1 MKFGMIPHDLHE
13 QLLDHS
19 NYQSRTHGVEELKN
33 ILYDSDLTSV
43 PPENIVDFIGFLRRL
58 LDDTNFKVLYG
69 TLEVLNLLLVKLG
82 YHAELYVENIVYAAV
97 KVLGDTRAVTR
108 HEYIKVYMQMM
119 RVVRPQ
125 VVLDLMMGQ
134 LKHKNSRVREDVI
147 NIITASILTHPR
159 GGFDIDRLCYAV
171 APCLADSKRKVRHA
185 ALELFAVFA
194 SYLGTGKMQP
204 LVKAVDE
211 VELKGEVEGLMAAVQ
226 ARIARH
232 ILPKL
237 TPDGTVEYAM
247 TIPKPGQRRGPQFGS
262 GADLEWVI
270 GGGRTQSAQSHRSE
284 SDSEPP
290 SGYGSPGCFLDET
303 PAHRRVLSAGKGK
316 NKLPWEMEG
325 LPAARTSPQVKTPGR
340 KDQLNSVLQYYLPGS
355 LYRLAS
361 HYFEKALHLWLNQT
375 SSKKLPT
382 PSFLVAAL
390 QISSEDPQ
398 SPKLSGSSKMPVKE
412 DLHFTGNHL
421 FHFLFQRFR
430 MMNKIQ
436 HEFSLGNPTCLVSS
450 HFAVPEPH
458 QPRISGRKGLLGMS
472 RRSGSVDSDLQFLGS
487 SNPSDREKAPVHGN
501 ISRPPRTPRPL
512 CGHPGVERTFSLP
525 SNPAA
530 QGALILPSYPLAP
543 AAGGQLASPPARRN
557 ADAAVS
563 MSSTWPNKREN
574 SPRCRAPSPCVC
586 NYCLLYPSGETQ
598 ERWSPVPLRASLVR
612 SPSSHRVL
620 SGAKPVPPIPR
631 GTNPLPD
638 RAQGTPQESEKT
650 GQTGSPLER
659 PAERSLQLD
668 LSHLSL
674 KDGEEELVDREEML
688 NSLRSLRYS
697 AAKKRAKLSLSG
709 SEPDP
714 DSPDSAVK
722 LELALDSPSQTS
734 PPVTSPLSES
744 GLSSLQD
751 SLSSPP
757 HTTPCG
763 TKASSGSSSPSVA
776 RPRVAR
782 VSSGKLKGAA
792 NVEYSPNQGVTFR
805 DKVTSDVSVVGQR
818 LAYSNGPA
826 EPEEVRQ
833 RETSPPVVR
842 PLGREPLRAPRPPRG
857 SQGST
862 GTMQQISISLASPA
876 DGMSEGIIGRGVF
889 GSSAAVASQQSVMS
903 SSECSNSIGK
913 ASVDPP
919 AGVYGHSVQH
929 NSHTSTAREEP
940 EMMED
945 VVIWL
950 VCWAGMQ
957 DKVKLS
963 KSARDK
969 MRQRRLEQEE
979 LLHIQSERRRVES
992 VKERLRMIGGW
1003 NLNGKIIQKSMTESP
1018 QENSPASPRGPLSP
1032 IFAPSPIR
1040 LYGPPTPPALKGPS
1054 SPARLKRSSSLKKA
1068 RSSLS
1073 HSSDELSP
1081 GPRAQR
1087 KEGPEAPELRPF
1099 SKPELALNQGLQLLA
1114 SDDWERKIE
1123 GLTIIRSLSQYHSD
1137 VLMSRLHDAC
1147 LAVIQEVKNL
1157 RSGVSRVAVVCLG
1170 DMFTHLQRGMDQEL
1184 DGTVKVLL
1192 HKAGESNAF
1201 IRQDVDNTLD
1211 CVVQSCTP
1219 TRALSALLT
1228 GGLSHLNSVVRKCT
1242 AQHLA
1247 DLVER
1252 MGPGRLLSGTKDL
1265 TDRMLPAV
1273 ARLAQDSSQETRYY
1287 GRQMLFSWMTHPDFD
1302 KMIEKHLQPKDL
1314 ITIRDTVSTLR
1325 TKGLGEMPL
1334 DTPSARGRRS
1344 LPGSGTVRAS
1354 SLTREPRNIAAR
1366 ETGENTWKPSPRT
1379 LVDKTEYVK
1388 QLTGLLGAKD
1398 FRDRTKGIDQLLDD
1412 CQQSPD
1418 LVIANMFP
1426 IFDAF
1431 KSRLQDSNSKVN
1443 LHALE
1448 SLQKI
1453 ILLLK
1458 DNLAQVVYIL
1468 VPAVVESNL
1477 NSKNNAIYNA
1487 AVKAVQT
1494 LIQNID
1500 NTLLLQPFC
1509 TKAQFLSGKAKVDM
1523 IENVADLV
1531 TELYPRKPQLV
1542 EQKVLPLLWH
1552 LLGTSGGNGALL
1564 GRGGSVRSA
1573 TAKLCRALL
1582 THMGPGLEEH
1592 GAMQPP
1598 HISKGL
1604 RELLGTIST

>member
-1 MKFGMIPHDLHE
+1 TKMKFGMIPHGLHE

-82 YHAELYVENIVYAAV
+82 YHAELYVENIVHAAV
-97 KVLGDTRAVTR
+97 KVLGDTRTVTR

-125 VVLDLMMGQ
+125 IVLDFMMGQ

-270 GGGRTQSAQSHRSE
+270 GGGRIQSAQSHRSE

-290 SGYGSPGCFLDET
+290 SGYGSPGSYLDET

-316 NKLPWEMEG
+316 NKLPWEIKGIGMICKNATGNNAEDLG
-325 LPAARTSPQVKTPGR
+325 
-340 KDQLNSVLQYYLPGS
+340 
-355 LYRLAS
+355 
-361 HYFEKALHLWLNQT
+361 
-375 SSKKLPT
+375 KK
-382 PSFLVAAL
+382 
-390 QISSEDPQ
+390 ISSEDPQ

-412 DLHFTGNHL
+412 DLHFTESHL

-430 MMNKIQ
+430 N
-436 HEFSLGNPTCLVSS
+436 VSQER
-450 HFAVPEPH
+450 HPLCGLAVPEPH

-574 SPRCRAPSPCVC
+574 SPRCRAPSPWSEDG
-586 NYCLLYPSGETQ
+586 SGETQ
-598 ERWSPVPLRASLVR
+598 ERRSPVPLRVSLVR

-650 GQTGSPLER
+650 SQRGSPLER

-674 KDGEEELVDREEML
+674 KDGEEEPVDREEML

-709 SEPDP
+709 SDPDP

-776 RPRVAR
+776 RPRVPR

-842 PLGREPLRAPRPPRG
+842 PLGREPLRAPRPPRVPG

-862 GTMQQISISLASPA
+862 GTMQQISISLASSA

-929 NSHTSTAREEP
+929 NSHNSTAREEP
-940 EMMED
+940 EMED
-945 VVIWL
+945 V
-950 VCWAGMQ
+950 

-992 VKERLRMIGGW
+992 VKERLRMIWGDGSAEER
-1003 NLNGKIIQKSMTESP
+1003 NELSSP
-1018 QENSPASPRGPLSP
+1018 PQNSPRHASASAGVLE
-1032 IFAPSPIR
+1032 FEMHF
-1040 LYGPPTPPALKGPS
+1040 
-1054 SPARLKRSSSLKKA
+1054 KRSSSLKKA

-1081 GPRAQR
+1081 GPRMQR

-1157 RSGVSRVAVVCLG
+1157 RSGVSRVAVICLG

-1242 AQHLA
+1242 AQHLV

-1252 MGPGRLLSGTKDL
+1252 MGPARLLSGTKDL

-1314 ITIRDTVSTLR
+1314 IAIRDTVSTLR

-1468 VPAVVESNL
+1468 VPSIVESNL

-1592 GAMQPP
+1592 GATQPP

-1604 RELLGTIST
+1604 QELLGTIST

>member
-1 MKFGMIPHDLHE
+1 MKFGMIPHGLHE

-82 YHAELYVENIVYAAV
+82 YHAELYVENIVHAAV
-97 KVLGDTRAVTR
+97 KVLGDTRTVTR

-125 VVLDLMMGQ
+125 IVLDFMMGQ

-270 GGGRTQSAQSHRSE
+270 GGGRIQSAQSHRSE

-290 SGYGSPGCFLDET
+290 SGYGSPGSYLDET

-340 KDQLNSVLQYYLPGS
+340 K
-355 LYRLAS
+355 
-361 HYFEKALHLWLNQT
+361 
-375 SSKKLPT
+375 
-382 PSFLVAAL
+382 
-390 QISSEDPQ
+390 ISSEDPQ

-412 DLHFTGNHL
+412 DLHFTGKLNNNQEITNN
-421 FHFLFQRFR
+421 FKR
-430 MMNKIQ
+430 
-436 HEFSLGNPTCLVSS
+436 S
-450 HFAVPEPH
+450 EPH

-574 SPRCRAPSPCVC
+574 SPRCRAPSPWSEDGSGKDT
-586 NYCLLYPSGETQ
+586 LLSLSLRSLGETQ
-598 ERWSPVPLRASLVR
+598 ERRSPVPLRVSLVR

-650 GQTGSPLER
+650 SQRGSPLER

-674 KDGEEELVDREEML
+674 KDGEEEPVDREEML

-709 SEPDP
+709 SDPDP

-776 RPRVAR
+776 RPRVPR

-862 GTMQQISISLASPA
+862 GTMQQISISLASSA

-929 NSHTSTAREEP
+929 NSHNSTAREEP
-940 EMMED
+940 EMED
-945 VVIWL
+945 V
-950 VCWAGMQ
+950 

-992 VKERLRMIGGW
+992 VKERLRMIWGDGSAEERNELSSPPQNSPRHASGW
-1003 NLNGKIIQKSMTESP
+1003 NLNGKIVQKPMTESP

-1032 IFAPSPIR
+1032 IVAPSPIR

-1081 GPRAQR
+1081 GPRMQR

-1157 RSGVSRVAVVCLG
+1157 RSGVSRVAVICLG

-1242 AQHLA
+1242 AQHLV

-1252 MGPGRLLSGTKDL
+1252 MGPARLLSGTKDL

-1314 ITIRDTVSTLR
+1314 IAIRDTVSTLR

-1468 VPAVVESNL
+1468 VPSIVESNL

-1592 GAMQPP
+1592 GATQPP

-1604 RELLGTIST
+1604 QELLGTIST